1 MRTAQTAA
9 RRWTVRTVSDNQPY
23 IRTCINKCGGHSCCN
38 CCGKAPNTHII
49 KDDKTLS
56 YRLVYKRDCC
66 YETQFQKP
74 QDCMYL
80 QGKTRAQWLEEEKE
94 KHNGRLQKKTD

>member
-1 MRTAQTAA
+1 MVTAM
-9 RRWTVRTVSDNQPY
+9 SDNQPY

-56 YRLVYKRDCC
+56 FRIVYERNCC

-80 QGKTRAQWLEEEKE
+80 QGKSRAQWMSEIYGGN
-94 KHNGRLQKKTD
+94 NGKKIDG